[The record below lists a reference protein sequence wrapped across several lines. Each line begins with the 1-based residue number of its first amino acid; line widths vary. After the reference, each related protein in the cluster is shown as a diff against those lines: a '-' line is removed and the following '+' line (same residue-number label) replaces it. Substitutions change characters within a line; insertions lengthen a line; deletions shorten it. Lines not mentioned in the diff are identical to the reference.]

1 VAFGHAAIQGR
12 KMSMT
17 MMMTIMTT
25 TTTILSTKI
34 NDDSLYNS
42 FKPRQTTLFLL
53 FKEVKKFGG
62 KG

>member
-1 VAFGHAAIQGR
+1 
-12 KMSMT
+12 
-17 MMMTIMTT
+17 MTT